1 MIAVAG
7 FKTRYPNMDF
17 ATLESGELALFSP
30 EPVIDYHDLTA
41 QEREEALLHWRQ
53 VEMVVREKRAFQW

>member
-1 MIAVAG
+1 
-7 FKTRYPNMDF
+7 MDF
-17 ATLESGELALFSP
+17 AILESGELALFSP

-53 VEMVVREKRAFQW
+53 VEMVVREKRAFQR